1 MPSADHQ
8 LVPLPPDRL
17 AAALDGPLLDALGL
31 LQAPV
36 WITDLRGALRWC
48 NEEAAPLLRSGG
60 AEPSATV
67 TAPITSGRDVVG
79 TLSIAPHRRRSVL
92 RHPAPRLTPRQRE
105 VLELLARGRTTRQ
118 IAADLGIAEDT
129 ARNHIRLLL
138 AELRVH
144 TRLEAVV
151 AAYRND
157 WL

>member
-1 MPSADHQ
+1 MPSAEHH
-8 LVPLPPDRL
+8 LAPLPPDRL
-17 AAALDGPLLDALGL
+17 DAALGGPLVSALEL

-36 WITDLRGALRWC
+36 WITDLRGIVRWQ
-48 NEEAAPLLRSGG
+48 NDQATTFLRSGG
-60 AEPSATV
+60 AERLEAV

-79 TLSIAPHRRRSVL
+79 TLSIGPHRRRGAL
-92 RHPAPRLTPRQRE
+92 RQPAPRLTRRQRE